1 MLRRAAGWVVGFFRR
16 QRGPFKVNMVRN
28 LVQNFSLGLTQQY
41 QSIYIT
47 VLGADPVQLGLVSGI
62 GGLANALVT
71 VPAGWLAD
79 RFGIRRVLLASMSLM
94 ALGYALFG
102 AARGWEFT
110 VFALVLTSC
119 AWGAGMVVCPMIC
132 GSTLRSEERAT
143 GMQICD
149 TVTAV
154 PRIVAPVVAAHLIT
168 LFGGLDAGGIRPLY
182 WIEVGGLLVAALI
195 MYRFFGDPREGLALE
210 PSPLL
215 GGARRVFREGVMVK
229 RWIVYTVLSTFPMF
243 MSMYIPLYAREFKGA
258 GQLTLGLMDTAYW
271 AVIVLLAL
279 PIGLSAD
286 RLGRKRV
293 VTLLTPLYCASLLL
307 LVYAPN
313 DVVLVLAG
321 LLNGF
326 IMLAAV
332 TQGAITVGLVPGEL
346 LGSWFGMLGL
356 FRGVVNVVSPIL
368 GGLLWEALGPA
379 SVFYFLAVS
388 QLIKLPILASM
399 PSASTGG

>member
-1 MLRRAAGWVVGFFRR
+1 MLRKAARWGVDFFRR
-16 QRGPFKVNMVRN
+16 QRRPFKVNMAKN

-47 VLGADPVQLGLVSGI
+47 VLGADPVQLGLVSGV

-71 VPAGWLAD
+71 VPTGWLAD
-79 RFGIRRVLLASMSLM
+79 RFGIRRVLIASMSFM

-102 AARGWEFT
+102 VARSWEFT
-110 VFALVLTSC
+110 IFALVLTSS

-149 TVTAV
+149 TVTAI
-154 PRIVAPVVAAHLIT
+154 PRILAPIVAAQLIT
-168 LFGGLDAGGIRPLY
+168 VFGGIAVEGIRPLY
-182 WIEVGGLLVAALI
+182 WIEVGGLLVALFI
-195 MYRFFGDPREGLALE
+195 VYRFFVDPRDGLAVE
-210 PSPLL
+210 SSPIL
-215 GGARRVFREGVMVK
+215 GSTRRVLQEGVMVK
-229 RWIVYTVLSTFPMF
+229 RWVIYTVLSTFPMF
-243 MSMYIPLYAREFKGA
+243 MSMYIPLYAREFKSA
-258 GQLTLGLMDTAYW
+258 GQLTIGLMDTAYW

-286 RLGRKRV
+286 RIGRKRV
-293 VTLLTPLYCASLLL
+293 VMLLTPLYCVSLILL
-307 LVYAPN
+307 IYAPN
-313 DVVLVLAG
+313 DMVLVLAG

-332 TQGAITVGLVPGEL
+332 TQGAISVGLVPREL

-368 GGLLWEALGPA
+368 GGLLWKVLGPS
-379 SVFYFLAVS
+379 SVFYFLAAS